1 MVTLKL
7 QNQVEE
13 NTGGRQL
20 GNLIYILESKS
31 KIGKEEKEEGKTK

>member
-20 GNLIYILESKS
+20 GNLIILESKS